1 MRWTRL
7 ALGAVGL
14 GVGLYGV
21 LLLLDLGGENLRAT
35 GTWLIGGVVLHDAVL
50 APVTIVLAY
59 VAARVLGRRVP
70 VPVVVG
76 SIVLAS
82 ATLVA
87 VPVLGR
93 RHARPDNTT
102 LLDRDYVLGW
112 FVLAGLTLLVVSAAL
127 VRDRL
132 IRRGGGRGTSSGGR

>member
-1 MRWTRL
+1 MIRARI

-14 GVGLYGV
+14 AGGLYGA
-21 LLLLDLGGENLRAT
+21 LLLLDLGWENLLAT

-50 APVTIVLAY
+50 APATILLASL
-59 VAARVLGRRVP
+59 AARVLGRRLP
-70 VPVVVG
+70 VPVIVG
-76 SIVLAS
+76 TLVLAG

-93 RHARPDNTT
+93 EQARPDNPT

-112 FVLAGLTLLVVSAAL
+112 FVLAALILATVMIAL
-127 VRDRL
+127 VRDRRSR
-132 IRRGGGRGTSSGGR
+132 IGGDRGAGARG